1 MTWLDSMVWSEP
13 NFMALFMK
21 NRVRTPGD
29 GLLRPMKR
37 GQFRPAERNAYVSEM
52 AKRYHTSVPRE
63 KKLRDLEH
71 LVDPTGVVAVAAAQ
85 TGTHVVGNQPSH
97 GSPAP
102 KRGRPRPGRPPRGF
116 PALSSHASVSTV
128 ASKSVEAVSL
138 PRLPKGKSTTFRAS
152 VRAEI
157 LGHRSAEDLRRG
169 AV

>member
-1 MTWLDSMVWSEP
+1 MTWLDSMVYCELDLQ
-13 NFMALFMK
+13 ALLMI

-102 KRGRPRPGRPPRGF
+102 KRGRPRPGRPNSSKYSST
-116 PALSSHASVSTV
+116 PA
-128 ASKSVEAVSL
+128 
-138 PRLPKGKSTTFRAS
+138 RL
-152 VRAEI
+152 
-157 LGHRSAEDLRRG
+157 
-169 AV
+169 